1 MAAVRPITSEDVE
14 SFWKFFKYNPD
25 NGSLVWVVRT
35 GSRSNPGSEVGAV
48 RPDGYKSLM
57 LNKRLLFVH
66 RVCYCM
72 ATGKPLGAND
82 LIDHI
87 NGDKA
92 DNRADNLRAVD
103 HQTNVQNT
111 RKPNRRSESG
121 FLGVQAEKRPGRS
134 QQARKFAAKIG
145 VTLEGGKKKLLY
157 LGTFSTPE
165 AAHQAYLEAKRRL
178 HPGCTI

>member
-1 MAAVRPITSEDVE
+1 MAAVRPITAEDVE
-14 SFWKFFKYNPD
+14 SFGRFFKYNPET
-25 NGSLVWVVRT
+25 GSLVWSIRT
-35 GSRSNPGSEVGAV
+35 GSRSNPGSEVGAL

-57 LNKRLLFVH
+57 LNKRLMFVH
-66 RVCYCM
+66 RVCFCM

-92 DNRADNLRAVD
+92 DNRACNLRAVD
-103 HQTNVQNT
+103 HQTNVQNA
-111 RKPNRRSESG
+111 RKPNCRSGTG
-121 FLGVQAEKRPGRS
+121 FLGVSEDTRSFRGPNYKRFS
-134 QQARKFAAKIG
+134 AKIG
-145 VTLEGGKKKLLY
+145 VTLESGKKKLLH
-157 LGTFSTPE
+157 LGSFHTPE

>member
-1 MAAVRPITSEDVE
+1 MAAVRPITPEDVE
-14 SFWKFFKYNPD
+14 SFWKFFKYNPET
-25 NGSLVWVVRT
+25 GSLVWSIRT
-35 GSRSNPGSEVGAV
+35 GSRSNPGSEVGAL

-66 RVCYCM
+66 RVCFCM
-72 ATGKPLGAND
+72 ATGNTLGTND

-87 NGDKA
+87 NGDKV
-92 DNRADNLRAVD
+92 DNRACNLRAVD
-103 HQTNVQNT
+103 HKTNVQNT

-121 FLGVQAEKRPGRS
+121 FLGVQEDKRPNRS
-134 QQARKFAAKIG
+134 NQSKRFSAKIG
-145 VTLEGGKKKLLY
+145 VTLENGKKKLLY
-157 LGTFSTPE
+157 LGSFDTPE